1 MDSLRPSRF
10 RLSLLGSFA
19 LTGPDG
25 PVDLPTNKLAGL
37 LAYLALTGPA
47 PQPRDKLV
55 TLFWGSHFEVQARQN
70 LRKALFRLRHALG
83 PDALVSIGEAISL
96 APGLVTCD
104 AVRLQGLIREGSR
117 ASLAQAAGLYNGPLL
132 SEVNISEDAWSEW
145 LDRERQRVETLALD
159 AMVTLGEQELQ
170 AGNNEQALE
179 SASRTVAINGLREDA
194 HRLILKAL
202 TATGRRAEALKRYE
216 DLVALLKRE
225 LDTEPDAATKLL
237 VAELRKTESPSAA
250 SIAKPALPQPER
262 SDERELFTK
271 VLIVDDHALIR
282 EALRTVLKQLERAT
296 VIFEASNSRQAM
308 RIVDEHPDLGIILL
322 DINLPDR
329 DGFSLL
335 GELRDRYKAI
345 AIIILSGSDEQ
356 DIVKR
361 AFKLG
366 ALGFIPKTTEPEVML
381 SAIELVLSGGIYIPS
396 EILERE

>member
-170 AGNNEQALE
+170 AGNN
-179 SASRTVAINGLREDA
+179 
-194 HRLILKAL
+194 
-202 TATGRRAEALKRYE
+202 
-216 DLVALLKRE
+216 
-225 LDTEPDAATKLL
+225 
-237 VAELRKTESPSAA
+237 
-250 SIAKPALPQPER
+250 
-262 SDERELFTK
+262 
-271 VLIVDDHALIR
+271 
-282 EALRTVLKQLERAT
+282 
-296 VIFEASNSRQAM
+296 
-308 RIVDEHPDLGIILL
+308 DEHPDLGIILL

>member
-1 MDSLRPSRF
+1 MDTLRPPRF
-10 RLSLLGSFA
+10 RLSLLGTFA

-25 PVDLPTNKLAGL
+25 PVDLPSKKLAGL
-37 LAYLALTGPA
+37 LAYLALTEPA

-83 PDALVSIGEAISL
+83 PDALVSVGEAISL

-104 AVRLQGLIREGSR
+104 AARLQGLIRERSR
-117 ASLAQAAGLYNGPLL
+117 ASLAEAAGLYNGRLL
-132 SEVNISEDAWSEW
+132 SDVNITEDAWSEW
-145 LDRERQRVETLALD
+145 LEVERQRVETLAVD

-170 AGNNEQALE
+170 AGNDKQALE
-179 SASRTVAINGLREDA
+179 AASRAIAVNGLREDA
-194 HRLILKAL
+194 HRLLLKAL
-202 TATGRRAEALKRYE
+202 AATGRKAEALKRHE

-225 LDTEPDAATKLL
+225 LNTEPDPATESL
-237 VAELRKTESPSAA
+237 VAELRSTQPQSAA
-250 SIAKPALPQPER
+250 QITKPALLQPDR
-262 SDERELFTK
+262 RDDGELFMK
-271 VLIVDDHALIR
+271 VLIVDDHTLVRDALQI
-282 EALRTVLKQLERAT
+282 VLKQLQRKT
-296 VIFEASNSRQAM
+296 VIFEASNSREAM
-308 RIVDEHPDLGIILL
+308 RIVEEHPDLGLILL

-329 DGFSLL
+329 DGFSVL
-335 GELRDRYKAI
+335 GELRDRYSTI
-345 AIIILSGSDEQ
+345 AIIILSALDDQ

-366 ALGFIPKTTEPEVML
+366 ALGFIPKTTEREVML